1 MADDEDAGEDRP
13 DGVIEIRIGVEI
25 RAADPRFPKG
35 PEEGSLPRDFRGSE
49 IHEVFTTG
57 VNLLRRG
64 RPAKALPKLRRA
76 EAMARGKYG
85 PNSPVVAWIQNYA
98 GAAWKEM
105 NRFPEAEAAFREVLA
120 IREEILDAADPSIAV
135 SLNNLGDT
143 LHQQGRSDEGVPL
156 LARAVDI
163 ESKAYGPDS
172 RHTMFTRTNLVEVL
186 EGAGRKKEAVRE
198 LKKLRTGLKRQGDDL
213 LGFGDIPE
221 RVQELAER
229 LGA

>member
-1 MADDEDAGEDRP
+1 MSIDKHAGEDRP
-13 DGVIEIRIGVEI
+13 DDVIEVRIGVEVV
-25 RAADPRFPKG
+25 ADPHFPKG
-35 PEEGSLPRDFRGSE
+35 PKEGSLPRDFRGSE
-49 IHEVFTTG
+49 TEELLAEGADF
-57 VNLLRRG
+57 LRRG
-64 RPAKALPKLRRA
+64 RPAKALQKIRRA

-85 PNSPVVAWIQNYA
+85 PNSPVVAWTQNYV

-105 NRFPEAEAAFREVLA
+105 NRFPEAEAAFREALA
-120 IREEILDAADPSIAV
+120 IREEALDAGDPSIAV
-135 SLNNLGDT
+135 SLNNLGDI

-198 LKKLRTGLKRQGDDL
+198 LKKLRTGLKRHGDNL
-213 LGFGDIPE
+213 FGFGDIPE
-221 RVQELAER
+221 RVQDLAGR